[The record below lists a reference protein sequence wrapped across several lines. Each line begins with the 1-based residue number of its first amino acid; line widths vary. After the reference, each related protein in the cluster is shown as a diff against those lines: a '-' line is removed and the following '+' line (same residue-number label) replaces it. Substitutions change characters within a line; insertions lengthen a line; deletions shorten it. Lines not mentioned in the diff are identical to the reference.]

1 MPQPA
6 VASGANFWAVSPIFA
21 LLALPPQVLDEQ
33 QCAKVTE
40 TFKATDDFTS
50 ADTCTVCLCAMS
62 PGEELCRLACQG
74 RHTFHSHC
82 IGEWL
87 RTASRC
93 CPVDQQDLSTVCL
106 TA

>member
-1 MPQPA
+1 M
-6 VASGANFWAVSPIFA
+6 
-21 LLALPPQVLDEQ
+21 LDEQ